1 MRQSHSPAKI
11 FKNAFACV
19 RLFVYF
25 TSFLFISAC
34 SASNDIDIGSKDAD
48 LVIAF
53 GSCARERD
61 AQPIWLDIAKHQA
74 DAFLFIGDNN
84 YADVQE
90 IDGEIKYGPVTNPA
104 RFKQAYDAV
113 NNIPEFAVFR
123 RQVPML
129 MGTWDDHDYGAND
142 AGKEYPLKAESQAAF
157 IEFFEFDKTHPIR
170 EQEGIYH
177 SQILE
182 KDGKSVQIIM
192 LDTRYH
198 RDGLTINPLGRPE
211 GKGPYIPS
219 SNSNDTMLGAKQWTW
234 LEKQLKQA
242 ADMRIVVSSIQVV
255 AYQHSWEGWGTMPLQ
270 RDKIYDLIR
279 QTGANG
285 LIFLSGDRHLMELSK
300 DEGQLGHKVPYPI
313 WDFTSSGITQ
323 SYGVVNEEN
332 DFRVGKVVRDT
343 NYGVISV
350 RWHDSDIMKS
360 TIELAAFGLQQKP
373 LEKVSIVLGDL
384 QL

>member
-1 MRQSHSPAKI
+1 MRQS
-11 FKNAFACV
+11 N
-19 RLFVYF
+19 FVARF
-25 TSFLFISAC
+25 LNKHFDNCRMFVLLISFLFVSAC
-34 SASNDIDIGSKDAD
+34 SVVNDIGIGSKEPD
-48 LVIAF
+48 LIIAF
-53 GSCARERD
+53 GSCAKERE
-61 AQPIWLDIAKHQA
+61 AQPIWVDIAKHKP

-90 IDGEIKYGPVTNPA
+90 IDGEIQYGPVINPA
-104 RFKQAYDAV
+104 RFKQAYEAV
-113 NNIPEFAVFR
+113 NNIPEFAAFR
-123 RQVPML
+123 QQVPML

-157 IEFFEFDKTHPIR
+157 IEFFEFDKTHHIH

-182 KDGKSVQIIM
+182 KDGKSIQIIM

-198 RDGLTINPLGRPE
+198 RDSLTRNPAGRPE
-211 GKGPYIPS
+211 GKGHYIPS
-219 SNSNDTMLGAKQWTW
+219 SNINDTMLGAEQWTW
-234 LEKQLKQA
+234 LEKQLTEA
-242 ADMRIVVSSIQVV
+242 ADIRLVVSSIQVV
-255 AYQHSWEGWGTMPLQ
+255 AYQHSWEAWGTMPHQ
-270 RDKIYDLIR
+270 RDKLYDLIR

-323 SYGVVNEEN
+323 SYSAVNEDN

-343 NYGVISV
+343 NYGVVSV
-350 RWHDSDIMKS
+350 RWHDKDILKS
-360 TIELAAFGLQQKP
+360 TIELEAFGLQQRP
-373 LEKVSIVLGDL
+373 LERVSIVLGDL
-384 QL
+384 QQ